1 MLYGDFMSLDVIH
14 CEKSNHFRDFLNVS
28 YRLYKNDLNWVPP
41 LQIVTKR
48 ILNKKNPF
56 YKKAEISLWV
66 AYKNN
71 IPVGRIAGIINQ
83 THNNFYKENIAFWGF
98 FEAENSHEVT
108 QALFKK
114 IEEWASFHRV
124 GKIRGPM
131 NPSINY
137 ECGLQISAF
146 DTKPFFMMPQNPEY
160 YISLIENQGY
170 EKIQDLQAWSI
181 NVDQAKIEPKKI
193 RVMNAIQK
201 KYDITIRCANIKSF
215 TDEIK
220 LISKI
225 YNEAWCENWGYLP
238 LDLEEFNYLISDLK
252 SIIDPGLI
260 YIAEIAGEPCGFSV
274 GIPDLNQVLLPN
286 RSGKLLSMHFL
297 KLIWQIKIKKTIN
310 QFRIP
315 LLGVSKKYQHLPIGA
330 MLYYEYIKKIPPQ
343 AQFFEAECSWI
354 LENNHAMKA
363 GLKLINA
370 THYKTYRI
378 YEKNL

>member
-1 MLYGDFMSLDVIH
+1 
-14 CEKSNHFRDFLNVS
+14 
-28 YRLYKNDLNWVPP
+28 
-41 LQIVTKR
+41 
-48 ILNKKNPF
+48 
-56 YKKAEISLWV
+56 
-66 AYKNN
+66 
-71 IPVGRIAGIINQ
+71 
-83 THNNFYKENIAFWGF
+83 
-98 FEAENSHEVT
+98 
-108 QALFKK
+108 
-114 IEEWASFHRV
+114 
-124 GKIRGPM
+124 
-131 NPSINY
+131 
-137 ECGLQISAF
+137 
-146 DTKPFFMMPQNPEY
+146 
-160 YISLIENQGY
+160 
-170 EKIQDLQAWSI
+170 
-181 NVDQAKIEPKKI
+181 
-193 RVMNAIQK
+193 MNAIQ

-297 KLIWQIKIKKTIN
+297 KLIWQIKIKTIN

-315 LLGVSKKYQHLPIGA
+315 CLVCQKYQHLPIGA
-330 MLYYEYIKKIPPQ
+330 MLYYEYIKNPTTSPI
-343 AQFFEAECSWI
+343 FEAECSWI

-378 YEKNL
+378 YEKFIRWTTLNAKLYFDH